1 MDPLFSQ
8 GSAPR
13 VYGSFQRDG
22 NVTRNPAGVNM
33 KQQLK
38 IRKVVTVASLI
49 GIILGTSSMA
59 TASDR
64 RVATERFTE
73 YAKVIDVKPVYKEI
87 RLREPRQECWT
98 EQQEHIVG
106 YETSGHNT
114 YGGHRR
120 NGGSNGSALVGS
132 VIGGVI
138 GNQLGRGHSRSSRA
152 GATVAG
158 AIIGGAIGSEARG
171 DIKRHRRAERST
183 RHTQSRP
190 IYETRPVERCKR
202 VVESRS
208 EQRLQHYN
216 VTYRY
221 KGRIFTTRLPRDP
234 GNRLE
239 LQVSVAPARR

>member
-1 MDPLFSQ
+1 MKRQFEKRKTLI
-8 GSAPR
+8 SAAL
-13 VYGSFQRDG
+13 VSI
-22 NVTRNPAGVNM
+22 A
-33 KQQLK
+33 
-38 IRKVVTVASLI
+38 I
-49 GIILGTSSMA
+49 GMSSYA

-73 YAKVIDVKPVYKEI
+73 YANVVKVQPVYEEV

-106 YETSGHNT
+106 YETDTRYEQYPSSGHPVGRSS
-114 YGGHRR
+114 GG
-120 NGGSNGSALVGS
+120 ALVGS

-138 GNQLGRGHSRSSRA
+138 GNQLARGHSRSSRA

-158 AIIGGAIGSEARG
+158 AIIGGAIGNETRA
-171 DIKRHRRAERST
+171 DVLRHRRSQQPRRHVERY
-183 RHTQSRP
+183 P
-190 IYETRPVERCKR
+190 VYETRSVERCKR

-221 KGRIFTTRLPRDP
+221 KGRNFTTQLPRDP
-234 GNRLE
+234 GNRIE
-239 LQVSVAPARR
+239 LQVTVAPARR

>member
-1 MDPLFSQ
+1 
-8 GSAPR
+8 
-13 VYGSFQRDG
+13 
-22 NVTRNPAGVNM
+22 M

-38 IRKVVTVASLI
+38 STKSLTVASLLGVVL
-49 GIILGTSSMA
+49 GISSAA

-64 RVATERFTE
+64 RVPTERFTE
-73 YAKVIDVKPVYKEI
+73 YAKVIDVTPVYKEV

-98 EQQEHIVG
+98 EQQQHIVG
-106 YETSGHNT
+106 YETTGHNT
-114 YGGHRR
+114 YNYGGHR
-120 NGGSNGSALVGS
+120 GHSSSNSGALVGS

-171 DIKRHRRAERST
+171 DVKRHRRAERSS

-221 KGRIFTTRLPRDP
+221 KGRNFTTRLPRDP